1 MKVSFELTRTGILA
15 IAAAGIVAA
24 GAVADRA
31 NRLYGSAS
39 PAGPGETAVAAASD
53 GRSAEHRSGKSNRP

>member
-31 NRLYGSAS
+31 NRLFGSAS
-39 PAGPGETAVAAASD
+39 PAGPAETAIAAASD
-53 GRSAEHRSGKSNRP
+53 GRSAERRSGKSTRP